1 MHYRLQGDETD
12 THDGMSIRNKVN
24 HHRGAASHAA
34 HAARMR
40 IRHFLRARYWRGHAV
55 HSPFVYHIV
64 RHVITGHH
72 ADAPLRRRMEDYRK
86 GLIADA
92 TPLLVGS
99 IGAVPRPPRLRT
111 VGEIAA
117 QTSTSDKYGRLL
129 SRLADELK
137 PRGILELGTSM
148 GVSAAYMSAGCP
160 AAKIVSIEGL
170 AAVASVAERHLRMA
184 GMDNVSV
191 LRGDIDLLLPQA
203 MDAMPGGEVEMAF
216 VDANHSRDATLRYF
230 EALAARR
237 ARRSLLIFDD
247 IYWSS
252 GMTEAWHAIV
262 ADERVMTTIE
272 LPRMGLAFFRPG
284 CTKEHYV
291 VRW

>member
-1 MHYRLQGDETD
+1 MTGR
-12 THDGMSIRNKVN
+12 THNGMSIRNKVN

-40 IRHFLRARYWRGHAV
+40 IRHFVRARYWRGHAV

-72 ADAPLRRRMEDYRK
+72 ADKPLRRRMETYRES
-86 GLIADA
+86 LTDDT
-92 TPLLVGS
+92 TPLMVGS
-99 IGAVPRPPRLRT
+99 MGAVPHPPRLRS

-129 SRLADELK
+129 SRLAEELK
-137 PRGILELGTSM
+137 PHGILELGTST

-160 AAKIVSIEGL
+160 SAKIVSIEGL
-170 AAVASVAERHLRMA
+170 AAVAAVAERHLRTA
-184 GMDNVSV
+184 GIDNVSV
-191 LRGDIDLLLPQA
+191 ICGDIDAVLPQA
-203 MDAMPGGEVEMAF
+203 IDELPGGEVEMAF
-216 VDANHSRDATLRYF
+216 IDANHSRDATLRYF
-230 EALAARR
+230 EALTARR
-237 ARRSLLIFDD
+237 AERSLLVFDD

-252 GMTEAWHAIV
+252 GMTEAWHAIA
-262 ADERVMTTIE
+262 ADERVMTSIE

>member
-1 MHYRLQGDETD
+1 
-12 THDGMSIRNKVN
+12 MSIRDTVN
-24 HHRGAASHAA
+24 HKRGAASHAA
-34 HAARMR
+34 HAAQMR
-40 IRHFLRARYWRGHAV
+40 LRHFVRARHWRGHAV

-72 ADAPLRRRMEDYRK
+72 ADEPLRQRMEAYRK
-86 GLIADA
+86 SLAADT

-99 IGAVPRPPRLRT
+99 IGAAPRPPRLRT
-111 VGEIAA
+111 VCEIAE

-129 SRLADELK
+129 SRLAEELK
-137 PRGILELGTSM
+137 PRGILELGTST

-160 AAKIVSIEGL
+160 SAKIVSIEGL
-170 AAVASVAERHLRMA
+170 LEVAAVAGRHLCAA
-184 GMDNVSV
+184 GFGNVSV
-191 LRGDIDLLLPQA
+191 LHGDIDATLPQA
-203 MDAMPGGEVEMAF
+203 LDAMPGGEVEMAF

-237 ARRSLLIFDD
+237 AWRCLLVFDD

-262 ADERVMTTIE
+262 ADRRVMTTIE

>member
-1 MHYRLQGDETD
+1 
-12 THDGMSIRNKVN
+12 MSIRNKVN

-40 IRHFLRARYWRGHAV
+40 LRHFVRARYWRGHAV

-72 ADAPLRRRMEDYRK
+72 SDAALRQRMEAYRK
-86 GLIADA
+86 GLAADS
-92 TPLLVGS
+92 TPLMVGS

-111 VGEIAA
+111 VGEIAG

-129 SRLADELK
+129 SRLAEELQ

-148 GVSAAYMSAGCP
+148 GVSAAYLSAGCP
-160 AAKIVSIEGL
+160 SAKIVSIEGL
-170 AAVASVAERHLRMA
+170 AEVAAVAERHLHAA
-184 GMDNVSV
+184 GFDNVSV
-191 LRGDIDLLLPQA
+191 LRGDIDRLLPQA
-203 MDAMPGGEVEMAF
+203 LDSLPDGEVDMAF
-216 VDANHSRDATLRYF
+216 VDANHSRDATMRYF

-237 ARRSLLIFDD
+237 ARRCLLVFDD

-252 GMTEAWHAIV
+252 GMTEAWRAI
-262 ADERVMTTIE
+262 ASDERVMTTIE

>member
-1 MHYRLQGDETD
+1 MERTD
-12 THDGMSIRNKVN
+12 TNNGMSIRNKVN
-24 HHRGAASHAA
+24 HHRDAASHAA

-40 IRHFLRARYWRGHAV
+40 IRHFLHARYWRGHAV

-72 ADAPLRRRMEDYRK
+72 ADEQLRRRMEAYRK
-86 GLIADA
+86 SLTDDG
-92 TPLLVGS
+92 TPLMVGS
-99 IGAVPRPPRLRT
+99 MGAIPRPPRHRT

-117 QTSTSDKYGRLL
+117 QTSISDKYGRLL
-129 SRLADELK
+129 SRLAEDFR
-137 PRGILELGTSM
+137 PHGILELGTSM

-160 AAKIVSIEGL
+160 SAKIVSIEGL
-170 AAVASVAERHLRMA
+170 EAVAAVAERHLRTA

-191 LRGDIDLLLPQA
+191 LRGDIDILLPQA
-203 MDAMPGGEVEMAF
+203 IDALPGGEVEMAF

-237 ARRSLLIFDD
+237 AGCSLLVFDD

-252 GMTEAWHAIV
+252 GMTEAWRAIV

-272 LPRMGLAFFRPG
+272 LPRMGLAYFRPG